1 MIRIAVIDDDKQVLK
16 HIEKEILSILSEC
29 DIEAKTDIF
38 AGGRDFLRE
47 NEQNGYDIAFID
59 LEMPEIDG
67 FDLSEKLRDTGC
79 DIPIVYVTNRDDLVY
94 DAFRYKAVG
103 FIRKE
108 HLDDELPDI
117 LLRITEEIRRNKTE
131 ITLTSGTGVYKI
143 STDDIVYMCSEDHDT
158 VFHMKSGE
166 CINIR
171 VPLSSYIGGE
181 HFSGFM
187 LVGVSFYVNSRFI
200 YSIEKDELVLSGG
213 ERIRIPRR
221 RIKEVK
227 NDFMKLIRE

>member
-1 MIRIAVIDDDKQVLK
+1 MIHIAVIDDEEQALRR
-16 HIEKEILSILSEC
+16 IEERITSILNEQSIDVE
-29 DIEAKTDIF
+29 TDKFIN
-38 AGGRDFLRE
+38 GNDFLRE
-47 NEQNGYDIAFID
+47 NTLNGYDIAFID

-67 FDLSEKLRDTGC
+67 FELSEKLRDSGY
-79 DIPIVYVTNRDDLVY
+79 DMPIVYVTNRDDLVY

-103 FIRKE
+103 FIRKA

-117 LLRITEEIRRNKTE
+117 LMRLTEEIRRNKTE

-158 VFHMKSGE
+158 VFHIKNGE

-171 VPLSSYIGGE
+171 TPLSSYIGSE

-187 LVGVSFYVNSRFI
+187 LVGVSFYVNSSYI
-200 YSIEKDELVLSGG
+200 YSIEKDELILEGG

-227 NDFMKLIRE
+227 DEFLRLMRE